1 MSEAVFV
8 QKGAAIDYTPA
19 SADVEAGDIVFLANN
34 YAGVAEF
41 PIAQNAMGSLAVTG
55 IFKCAKDENAITAG
69 ALVYWNTDKA
79 QAGAVSNKYLGRAAI
94 AAADSDSY
102 IYFFLNAPNI
112 GAFTAID
119 PQASPVATQSTVGDL
134 AATDPTCD
142 AADPTIT
149 ATDPT
154 CDAADPSI
162 TAVDPAAITAAD
174 PTVVDPVT
182 EGIDGAEWAAA
193 DSVVKAAI
201 EANTT
206 AVKAV
211 EAELEKLID
220 DVTSIHTQLK
230 AAIADLATL
239 RDSDKAIIDD
249 VQAIETSLELAI
261 DDLATLRD
269 SDKAIIDDV
278 QAIETSLEAGI
289 DDIGTLKTAANAAKT
304 DLAAVVTALETAG
317 ALT

>member
-19 SADVEAGDIVFLANN
+19 SAAVDAGDIVFLANN

-102 IYFFLNAPNI
+102 VYFFLNAPNI

-119 PQASPVATQSTVGDL
+119 PQASPVAKQVTF
-134 AATDPTCD
+134 
-142 AADPTIT
+142 T
-149 ATDPT
+149 ALTAEDPT

-162 TAVDPAAITAAD
+162 TAVNPAAITAAD

-220 DVTSIHTQLK
+220 DVTAIRTQLV
-230 AAIADLATL
+230 AAIA
-239 RDSDKAIIDD
+239 
-249 VQAIETSLELAI
+249 
-261 DDLATLRD
+261 DLATLRD

-289 DDIGTLKTAANAAKT
+289 DDLGTLRTAANAAKT
-304 DLAAVVTALETAG
+304 DLAAVVTALGTAG

>member
-8 QKGAAIDYTPA
+8 QKGAAIDYTPT

-55 IFKCAKDENAITAG
+55 IFKCAKDENAIAAG

-79 QAGAVSNKYLGRAAI
+79 QASAVSNKYLGRAAI
-94 AAADSDSY
+94 AAAETDPY
-102 IYFFLNAPNI
+102 VYFFLNAPNI

-119 PQASPVATQSTVGDL
+119 PQSSPVATQSTVGDL
-134 AATDPTCD
+134 
-142 AADPTIT
+142 T

-154 CDAADPSI
+154 CDAEDPSI
-162 TAVDPAAITAAD
+162 TAVNPAEMTATD
-174 PTVVDPVT
+174 PTVTGPTT
-182 EGIDGAEWAAA
+182 EGIVGTAYADEAAA
-193 DSVVKAAI
+193 IKAAI
-201 EANTT
+201 EQNDTNVDAIKAALDNLIEDVT
-206 AVKAV
+206 AVR
-211 EAELEKLID
+211 
-220 DVTSIHTQLK
+220 TQLV
-230 AAIADLATL
+230 AAIA
-239 RDSDKAIIDD
+239 
-249 VQAIETSLELAI
+249 
-261 DDLATLRD
+261 DLATLRD

-289 DDIGTLKTAANAAKT
+289 DDLGTLRTAANAAKT
-304 DLAAVVTALETAG
+304 DLAAVVTALKTAG

>member
-8 QKGAAIDYTPA
+8 QKGAAIDYTPTEA
-19 SADVEAGDIVFLANN
+19 AVAAGDIVFLADN

-41 PIAQNAMGSLAVTG
+41 PIAKNAMGSLAVTG
-55 IFKCAKDENAITAG
+55 IFKCAKDKNAITAG

-94 AAADSDSY
+94 AAADTDSY
-102 IYFFLNAPNI
+102 VYFFLNAPNI
-112 GAFTAID
+112 GAVTAID
-119 PQASPVATQSTVGDL
+119 PQSSPVATQETIAAL
-134 AATDPTCD
+134 TATDPTCD

-149 ATDPT
+149 A
-154 CDAADPSI
+154 
-162 TAVDPAAITAAD
+162 VDPDAITAAD
-174 PTVVDPVT
+174 PTVVDPT
-182 EGIDGAEWAAA
+182 TDTITGTDYTGQAAII
-193 DSVVKAAI
+193 KLAI
-201 EANTT
+201 EANNT
-206 AVKAV
+206 AIKAV
-211 EAELEKLID
+211 EAEVEKLID

-230 AAIADLATL
+230 AAIA
-239 RDSDKAIIDD
+239 
-249 VQAIETSLELAI
+249 
-261 DDLATLRD
+261 DLATLRD

-304 DLAAVVTALETAG
+304 DLAAVVTALKTAG

>member
-8 QKGAAIDYTPA
+8 QKGAAIDYTPTEA
-19 SADVEAGDIVFLANN
+19 AVDAGDIVFLANN

-55 IFKCAKDENAITAG
+55 IFKCAKDGNAIAAG
-69 ALVYWNTDKA
+69 ALLYWNTDKA

-94 AAADSDSY
+94 AAAETDPY
-102 IYFFLNAPNI
+102 VYFFLNAPNI

-119 PQASPVATQSTVGDL
+119 PQSSPVATQATIGDL
-134 AATDPTCD
+134 TATDPTCD
-142 AADPTIT
+142 AADPT
-149 ATDPT
+149 
-154 CDAADPSI
+154 I

-174 PTVVDPVT
+174 PTVVDPT
-182 EGIDGAEWAAA
+182 TTGIDGETWEAA

-201 EANTT
+201 EANNT
-206 AVKAV
+206 AIKAV
-211 EAELEKLID
+211 ESEVKKLID

-230 AAIADLATL
+230 AAIA
-239 RDSDKAIIDD
+239 
-249 VQAIETSLELAI
+249 
-261 DDLATLRD
+261 DLATLRD

-304 DLAAVVTALETAG
+304 DLAAVVTALKTAG

>member
-1 MSEAVFV
+1 MSEAIFV
-8 QKGAAIDYTPA
+8 QKGAAIDYTPTE
-19 SADVEAGDIVFLANN
+19 SAVAAGDIVFLANN

-55 IFKCAKDENAITAG
+55 IFKCAKDGNAITAG

-94 AAADSDSY
+94 AAAKTDPY
-102 IYFFLNAPNI
+102 VYFFLNAPNI

-119 PQASPVATQSTVGDL
+119 PQASPAPTQNAI
-134 AATDPTCD
+134 AAL
-142 AADPTIT
+142 T

-162 TAVDPAAITAAD
+162 TAVDPAAMTAAD
-174 PTVVDPVT
+174 PTVTGPTTD
-182 EGIDGAEWAAA
+182 GIVGTDYAAEAAA
-193 DSVVKAAI
+193 IKAAI
-201 EANTT
+201 EQNDTNVDAI
-206 AVKAV
+206 KAQ
-211 EAELEKLID
+211 LDKLID
-220 DVTSIHTQLK
+220 DVTAVRTQLV
-230 AAIADLATL
+230 AAIA
-239 RDSDKAIIDD
+239 
-249 VQAIETSLELAI
+249 
-261 DDLATLRD
+261 DLATLRD

-289 DDIGTLKTAANAAKT
+289 DDLGTLGTAANAAKT